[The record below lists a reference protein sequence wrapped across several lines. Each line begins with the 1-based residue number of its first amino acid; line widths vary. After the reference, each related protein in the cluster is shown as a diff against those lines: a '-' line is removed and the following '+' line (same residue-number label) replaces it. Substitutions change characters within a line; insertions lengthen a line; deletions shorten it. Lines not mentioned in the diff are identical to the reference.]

1 MPETAAE
8 RRKENF
14 GVTRSITFGR
24 VYDSRDNVYDPHE
37 GKRIGYSVEWA
48 GGMGGDGQ
56 RRRQQNQQKQRG
68 KDAFHGIRFHGGFS
82 PFLSLHDDT
91 LPFPL

>member
-1 MPETAAE
+1 MPKTAAE

-24 VYDSRDNVYDPHE
+24 VYDSRDNIYDPHE

-48 GGMGGDGQ
+48 VGMGGDFDFTKWTADG
-56 RRRQQNQQKQRG
+56 RYYYRASG
-68 KDAFHGIRFHGGFS
+68 ES
-82 PFLSLHDDT
+82 V
-91 LPFPL
+91 